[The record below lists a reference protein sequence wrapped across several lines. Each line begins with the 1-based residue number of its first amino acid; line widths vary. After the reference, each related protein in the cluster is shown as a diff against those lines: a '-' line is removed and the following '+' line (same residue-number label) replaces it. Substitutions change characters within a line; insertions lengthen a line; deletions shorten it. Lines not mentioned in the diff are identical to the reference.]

1 MLTSA
6 QLDYGCISNPDEAEQ
21 LGELLTQCFG
31 SALNDWQV
39 YLNRIGQDN
48 LRLIRQGKQIVGGLA
63 IYSMGQWYGGQSIPM
78 AGIAAVG
85 IAPEYRGTGAAYTLM
100 QCTLQELHQQGV
112 PISTLYAATQVLYR
126 KVGYE
131 QGGIR
136 CSWQIPTQ
144 TIQLRDRTLPMFRV
158 KPVNYEVF
166 QDLYSQQA
174 QTTNGNLNRNP
185 AIWQNLLEAPTNQSI
200 YAYLIGVES
209 QPEGYVICTQ
219 SSNAEGLLLNIKDW
233 AFLTPA
239 AARRFWTFC
248 ADHRSQVRRV
258 RWYSSLMDSLT
269 LPLVE
274 QTAQICQQERWM
286 LRILDVPKALE
297 KRGYPLEIK
306 TELHLQVQDELFAR
320 NNGNFILSVSQGQ
333 GKVTP
338 GGTGEFRLH
347 VRALASLFTSL
358 FTPEQLQRMGYLD
371 STAAALSKASLLFSG
386 SLPWMP
392 DFF

>member
-1 MLTSA
+1 MVISA
-6 QLDYGCISNPDEAEQ
+6 QLDYGSISNADNAEQ
-21 LGELLTQCFG
+21 LGELLTQCFA
-31 SALNDWQV
+31 SSPNDWQV

-48 LRLIRQGKQIVGGLA
+48 FRLIRQGEKIVGGLA

-85 IAPEYRGTGAAYTLM
+85 IAPEYRGTGAAYKLM

-112 PISTLYAATQVLYR
+112 PISTLYPATQVLYR

-131 QGGIR
+131 QAGIR
-136 CSWQIPTQ
+136 CNWQIPTE
-144 TIQLRDRTLPMFRV
+144 TIQWRDRTLPMSRV
-158 KPVNYEVF
+158 KPIGYEVF

-185 AIWQNLLEAPTNQSI
+185 AIWQNLLEAQTDQPV
-200 YAYLIGVES
+200 YAYLIGEQS

-219 SSNAEGLLLNIKDW
+219 SQEANNLLLNIQDW

-248 ADHRSQVRRV
+248 ADHRSQVRQV
-258 RWYSSLMDSLT
+258 RWYSSLIDSLM
-269 LPLVE
+269 LPLPE
-274 QTAQICQQERWM
+274 QTAQIRDQKRWM
-286 LRILDVPKALE
+286 LRILDVSKALE
-297 KRGYPLEIK
+297 KRGYPLPIE
-306 TELHLQVQDELFAR
+306 TELHLQVQDELFAA
-320 NNGNFILSVSQGQ
+320 NNGNFILSVSQGR
-333 GKVTP
+333 GNVTP

-358 FTPEQLQRMGYLD
+358 LTPEQLRRMGYLD
-371 STAAALSKASLLFSG
+371 STSAALSRATWLFSG

>member
-6 QLDYGCISNPDEAEQ
+6 QLDYGCISNADEAEQ
-21 LGELLTQCFG
+21 LGELLRQCFG
-31 SALNDWQV
+31 SSLNDEQV

-48 LRLIRQGKQIVGGLA
+48 FRLIRQGEQIIGGLA
-63 IYSMGQWYGGQSIPM
+63 IYSTGQWYGSQSIPM
-78 AGIAAVG
+78 AGIASVG
-85 IAPEYRGTGAAYTLM
+85 IAPEYRGSGAAYKLM

-112 PISTLYAATQVLYR
+112 PISALYAATQVLYR

-136 CSWQIPTQ
+136 CSWQVSTQ
-144 TIQLRDRTLPMFRV
+144 RIQKRDRTLPMFRV
-158 KPVNYEVF
+158 KPVHYQIF

-185 AIWQNLLEAPTNQSI
+185 AIWQNLLDAPNNQPV

-219 SSNAEGLLLNIKDW
+219 SPEAGRLLLNIKDW

-239 AARRFWTFC
+239 AAQRFWTFC
-248 ADHRSQVRRV
+248 ADHRSQVKQV
-258 RWYSSLMDSLT
+258 RWYSSLIDSLT
-269 LPLVE
+269 LPLAE
-274 QTAQICQQERWM
+274 QTAQIRQQERWM
-286 LRILDVPKALE
+286 MRIINVPEALE
-297 KRGYPLEIK
+297 KRGYPVEIE
-306 TELHLQVQDELFAR
+306 TELHLQVQDELFAA
-320 NNGNFILSVSQGQ
+320 NNGNFILNVFQGR

-338 GGTGEFRLH
+338 GGRGDFRLT
-347 VRALASLFTSL
+347 VRALASLFTGL
-358 FTPEQLQRMGYLD
+358 FTPGQLQQMGYLE
-371 STAAALSKASLLFSG
+371 STSAALSRASSLFSG